1 MTDRRHGPWDRRA
14 FITLPSGELD
24 PCHRPERRQEKNAN
38 LREEW
43 PELVE
48 TTKKALWDKGF
59 QAYLNSIEFGLRA
72 GLGHLK

>member
-43 PELVE
+43 LELVE
-48 TTKKALWDKGF
+48 ATKKAHWDKGL
-59 QAYLNSIEFGLRA
+59 QVYLDSLESGIRA